1 MSDFDLWLR
10 EAYASTWVDWS
21 PEALMLGRA
30 AFDSQAAQL
39 LDAKRNEER
48 ASAERLKDRERLTK
62 TLRLDASHGPMP
74 ASMEFI
80 LASIDAVVRQAAGPV
95 ARLMSEPMVQ
105 CETTRLRAKL
115 QRDGAKD
122 AESKLYDEL
131 RHGKDHVYVTMRIA
145 ALIDAKVELA
155 LLERGG
161 G

>member
-39 LDAKRNEER
+39 LDAKRSEER

-115 QRDGAKD
+115 HTLEAAVRAVRNGDWRGVAMNFYTLD
-122 AESKLYDEL
+122 KLY
-131 RHGKDHVYVTMRIA
+131 
-145 ALIDAKVELA
+145 ALVPEVGA
-155 LLERGG
+155 
-161 G
+161 